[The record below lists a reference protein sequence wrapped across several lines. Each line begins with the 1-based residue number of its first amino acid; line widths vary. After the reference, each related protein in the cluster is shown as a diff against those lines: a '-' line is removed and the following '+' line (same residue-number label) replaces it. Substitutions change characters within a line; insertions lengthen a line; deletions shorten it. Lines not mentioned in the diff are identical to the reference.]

1 MSVPPGSKCLVTG
14 ATNPTSIGFVAART
28 LLKAGASHVTIMGR
42 SKEKLDSAVSLL
54 SKDSGSAK
62 VSGVLGDLKHPET
75 MAIVVEEAIAC
86 MGGGGL
92 DILVVS
98 GGNGYSE
105 YLGLDPNDP
114 ESYRLM
120 QNVGVLSPLFLA
132 EAAFPHLKNSKNENG
147 GTVVMIGSV
156 SGKWI
161 VGRNLNFCYAS
172 KDKPLAMVDMQ
183 SRPNQYIL
191 FGID

>member
-14 ATNPTSIGFVAART
+14 ATNPTSIGFVTAQT

-42 SKEKLDSAVSLL
+42 NREKLDQAVSLL
-54 SKDSGSAK
+54 SKAAGEAK
-62 VSGVLGDLKHPET
+62 VTGVLGDLKHPET
-75 MAIVVEEAIAC
+75 MAGVVEEATAE
-86 MGGGGL
+86 MGGI

-105 YLGLDPNDP
+105 YLGLDPNDM

-120 QNVGVLSPLFLA
+120 QNVGVLSPMFLA
-132 EAAFPHLKNSKNENG
+132 EAAFPHLTKSKNEKG

-156 SGKWI
+156 SGKWAPCE
-161 VGRNLNFCYAS
+161 V
-172 KDKPLAMVDMQ
+172 
-183 SRPNQYIL
+183 L
-191 FGID
+191 FLEANRYN